1 MSCNILLHKIRT
13 FEIENDNHKSNKIIL
28 TIKLMNAHLIYNEE
42 NVFSDPS
49 GDFYKVTHL
58 YKADWM
64 IQQEQSNIATNR
76 RPKQHICSNT
86 DSKVN
91 VSNKIKKG
99 EDNDTDDS

>member
-1 MSCNILLHKIRT
+1 
-13 FEIENDNHKSNKIIL
+13 
-28 TIKLMNAHLIYNEE
+28 MNAHLIYNEE

-76 RPKQHICSNT
+76 RPKQHIWSNT